1 MKLDPRH
8 LEILAAIVEAGGL
21 TEGADLLGK
30 SQPSVSRS
38 VSLLEDRVGEP
49 LFLPTRRPLQPT
61 ELGLALA
68 QEGKK
73 ILEASRHASNLVDEH
88 RQGLSGA
95 VRVAG
100 TPIFM
105 DGVISSV
112 IAEFQAEHPNIR
124 IDQSYGYPAELLS
137 RLSSGTLDVAILPI
151 RPADVSE
158 EYEFRQILPGRN
170 VIACR
175 AGHPLA
181 RKPVV
186 RLEDITDYSWIAP
199 PANSPLFRDLRNTLD
214 GIGVR
219 ELKIS
224 FTGGSLSA
232 VVNVLTGSDSLTVLP
247 FSVVFMM
254 QRQKT
259 LTSLP
264 IKIGD
269 PDRHLGCVMLRDHRM
284 SASSNRFLNF
294 VEQKFEALDR
304 LICKAQ
310 AS

>member
-21 TEGADLLGK
+21 TEGAALLGK

-49 LFLPTRRPLQPT
+49 LFLPARRPLQPT
-61 ELGLALA
+61 ELGLSLA
-68 QEGKK
+68 REGQR
-73 ILEASRHASNLVDEH
+73 ILDAGRQASRLVDEY
-88 RQGLSGA
+88 RRGLAGA

-124 IDQSYGYPAELLS
+124 IDQSYGYPADLLS
-137 RLSSGTLDVAILPI
+137 MVLAGTLDVGILPI

-158 EYEFRQILPGRN
+158 DFEFRQILPGRN

-175 AGHPLA
+175 IGHPLA
-181 RKPVV
+181 RMKEVK
-186 RLEDITDYSWIAP
+186 LEDITDYSWIAP
-199 PANSPLFRDLRNTLD
+199 PANSPLFRDLRNTLE
-214 GIGVR
+214 GIGMR
-219 ELKIS
+219 DLKIS

-232 VVNVLTGSDSLTVLP
+232 VANVLTGSDSLTVLP

-254 QRQKT
+254 QRQNT
-259 LTSLP
+259 LTALP

-269 PDRHLGCVMLRDHRM
+269 PDRHLGCITLRDRTAP
-284 SASSNRFLNF
+284 ASSQRFLTF
-294 VEQKFEALDR
+294 VQHKFQMLDR
-304 LICKAQ
+304 LISRA
-310 AS
+310 

>member
-21 TEGADLLGK
+21 TEGAALIGK

-61 ELGLALA
+61 ELGLVLA
-68 QEGKK
+68 QEGQR
-73 ILEASRHASNLVDEH
+73 ILSAGRHASRVVDEH
-88 RQGLSGA
+88 RQGIAGA

-105 DGVISSV
+105 DGVISNV
-112 IAEFQAEHPNIR
+112 IAEFQAEYPNIR
-124 IDQSYGYPAELLS
+124 IDQSYGYHTELLS
-137 RLSSGTLDVAILPI
+137 QLSAETLDLAILPM
-151 RPADVSE
+151 RPADVSD

-175 AGHPLA
+175 LGHPLA
-181 RKPVV
+181 RKKVV
-186 RLEDITDYSWIAP
+186 KLEDITEFSWIAP
-199 PANSPLFRDLRNTLD
+199 PASSPLFRDLRNTLD
-214 GIGVR
+214 GIGMR
-219 ELKIS
+219 DLKIS

-259 LTSLP
+259 LTALP

-269 PDRHLGCVMLRDHRM
+269 PDRHLGCVTLSAR
-284 SASSNRFLNF
+284 SLPASSNRVLEFIK
-294 VEQKFEALDR
+294 QKFEMLDR
-304 LICKAQ
+304 LICNAG
-310 AS
+310 

>member
-1 MKLDPRH
+1 M
-8 LEILAAIVEAGGL
+8 
-21 TEGADLLGK
+21 
-30 SQPSVSRS
+30 
-38 VSLLEDRVGEP
+38 GEP

-68 QEGKK
+68 QEGQR
-73 ILEASRHASNLVDEH
+73 ILSAGRHASRVVDEH
-88 RQGLSGA
+88 RQGIAGA

-105 DGVISSV
+105 DGVISNV
-112 IAEFQAEHPNIR
+112 IAEFQAEYPNIR
-124 IDQSYGYPAELLS
+124 IDQSYGYPTELLS
-137 RLSSGTLDVAILPI
+137 QLSAESLDLAILPM
-151 RPADVSE
+151 RPADVSD

-175 AGHPLA
+175 LGHPLA
-181 RKPVV
+181 RKKKVK
-186 RLEDITDYSWIAP
+186 LEDITEYSWIAP

-214 GIGVR
+214 GIGMR
-219 ELKIS
+219 DLKIS

-254 QRQKT
+254 KRQKT
-259 LTSLP
+259 LTALP

-269 PDRHLGCVMLRDHRM
+269 PDRHLGCVTLSARRM
-284 SASSNRFLNF
+284 SASSNRVLEFIK
-294 VEQKFEALDR
+294 QKFEMLDR
-304 LICKAQ
+304 LILSAG
-310 AS
+310 

>member
-21 TEGADLLGK
+21 TEGAALLGK

-61 ELGLALA
+61 ELGIALA
-68 QEGKK
+68 QEGQR
-73 ILEASRHASNLVDEH
+73 ILDAGRRASQTVDTY
-88 RQGLSGA
+88 RRGLAGA

-112 IAEFQAEHPNIR
+112 IAEFQAEYPSIR

-137 RLSSGTLDVAILPI
+137 KISSETLDVAILPI
-151 RPADVSE
+151 RPADVSDE
-158 EYEFRQILPGRN
+158 FEFRQILPGRN

-175 AGHPLA
+175 VGHPLA
-181 RKPVV
+181 RKKEV
-186 RLEDITDYSWIAP
+186 RLEDITKYSWIAP

-219 ELKIS
+219 DLKIS

-254 QRQKT
+254 QRQNT

-269 PDRHLGCVMLRDHRM
+269 PDRHLGCIALRDRRM
-284 SASSNRFLNF
+284 SASSNRFLGF
-294 VEQKFEALDR
+294 VEQKFKMLDR
-304 LICKAQ
+304 LICKA
-310 AS
+310 

>member
-21 TEGADLLGK
+21 TEGAALLGK

-68 QEGKK
+68 QEGQR
-73 ILEASRHASNLVDEH
+73 ILSAGRHASRVVDEY
-88 RQGLSGA
+88 RQGIAGA

-105 DGVISSV
+105 DGVISNV
-112 IAEFQAEHPNIR
+112 IAEFQAEYPNIR
-124 IDQSYGYPAELLS
+124 IDQSYGYPTELLS
-137 RLSSGTLDVAILPI
+137 QLSAETLDLAILPM
-151 RPADVSE
+151 RPADVSD
-158 EYEFRQILPGRN
+158 EYAFRQILPGRN

-175 AGHPLA
+175 VGHPLA
-181 RKPVV
+181 RKKEVK
-186 RLEDITDYSWIAP
+186 LEDITEFSWIAP

-214 GIGVR
+214 GIGMR
-219 ELKIS
+219 DLKIS

-259 LTSLP
+259 LAALP

-269 PDRHLGCVMLRDHRM
+269 PDRHLGCVTLSARSMP
-284 SASSNRFLNF
+284 ASSERVLEFIK
-294 VEQKFEALDR
+294 QKFEMLDR
-304 LICKAQ
+304 LICSAG
-310 AS
+310 

>member
-21 TEGADLLGK
+21 TEGAALLGK

-49 LFLPTRRPLQPT
+49 LFQPTRRPLQPT

-68 QEGKK
+68 QEGQR
-73 ILEASRHASNLVDEH
+73 ILDAGRQASRLVDEY
-88 RQGLSGA
+88 RQGLAGA
-95 VRVAG
+95 IRVAG

-112 IAEFQAEHPNIR
+112 IAEFQTEHPNIR
-124 IDQSYGYPAELLS
+124 IDQSYGYPTELLS
-137 RLSSGTLDVAILPI
+137 KLSSEALDVAVLPI
-151 RPADVSE
+151 RPADVSAE
-158 EYEFRQILPGRN
+158 FEFRQILPGRN

-181 RKPVV
+181 RKKTVK
-186 RLEDITDYSWIAP
+186 LEDITDYSWIAP

-219 ELKIS
+219 DLKIS

-247 FSVVFMM
+247 YSVVFMM

-259 LTSLP
+259 LTALP

-269 PDRHLGCVMLRDHRM
+269 PDRHLGCVTLSGRGM
-284 SASSNRFLNF
+284 SASTHRLLEFIK
-294 VEQKFEALDR
+294 QKFEMLDR
-304 LICKAQ
+304 LICDA
-310 AS
+310 

>member
-21 TEGADLLGK
+21 TEGAALLGK

-61 ELGLALA
+61 ELGFALA
-68 QEGKK
+68 QEGQR
-73 ILEASRHASNLVDEH
+73 ILNAGRQASRLVDEH
-88 RQGLSGA
+88 RQGLAGA

-105 DGVISSV
+105 DGVISNV
-112 IAEFQAEHPNIR
+112 IAEFQAEYPSIR
-124 IDQSYGYPAELLS
+124 IDQSYGYPTDLLS
-137 RLSSGTLDVAILPI
+137 QMSAEALDIAILPM
-151 RPADVSE
+151 RPADVSDD
-158 EYEFRQILPGRN
+158 YEFRQILPGRN

-175 AGHPLA
+175 VGHPLA
-181 RKPVV
+181 RKKEVK
-186 RLEDITDYSWIAP
+186 LEDITEFSWIAP

-214 GIGVR
+214 GIGMR
-219 ELKIS
+219 DLKIS

-247 FSVVFMM
+247 FSVVYMM
-254 QRQKT
+254 QRQNT
-259 LTSLP
+259 LAALP

-269 PDRHLGCVMLRDHRM
+269 PDRHLGCVTLNHRRM
-284 SASSNRFLNF
+284 SASSNRFLRF
-294 VEQKFEALDR
+294 VELKFQMLDR
-304 LICKAQ
+304 LICNA
-310 AS
+310 

>member
-21 TEGADLLGK
+21 TEGAALLGK

-38 VSLLEDRVGEP
+38 VSLLEERVGEP

-68 QEGKK
+68 QEGQR
-73 ILEASRHASNLVDEH
+73 ILSAGRHASRVVDEH
-88 RQGLSGA
+88 RQGIAGA

-105 DGVISSV
+105 DGVISNV
-112 IAEFQAEHPNIR
+112 IAEFQAEYPNIR
-124 IDQSYGYPAELLS
+124 IDQSYGYPTELLS
-137 RLSSGTLDVAILPI
+137 KLSAETLDLAILPM
-151 RPADVSE
+151 RPADVSD

-175 AGHPLA
+175 VGHPLA
-181 RKPVV
+181 RKKEVK
-186 RLEDITDYSWIAP
+186 LEDITEFSWIAP

-214 GIGVR
+214 GIGMR
-219 ELKIS
+219 DLKIS

-259 LTSLP
+259 LAALP

-269 PDRHLGCVMLRDHRM
+269 PDRHLGCVTLSARSMP
-284 SASSNRFLNF
+284 ASSERVLEFIK
-294 VEQKFEALDR
+294 QKFEMLDR
-304 LICKAQ
+304 LICSAG
-310 AS
+310 

>member
-21 TEGADLLGK
+21 TEGAALLGK
-30 SQPSVSRS
+30 SQPSVSRT
-38 VSLLEDRVGEP
+38 VSLLEGRVGEP
-49 LFLPTRRPLQPT
+49 LFLPIRRPLQPT

-68 QEGKK
+68 QEGQT
-73 ILEASRHASNLVDEH
+73 ILNAGRHASRLVDEY
-88 RQGLSGA
+88 RQGLAGA
-95 VRVAG
+95 IRVAG

-112 IAEFQAEHPNIR
+112 LAEFQADHPNIR
-124 IDQSYGYPAELLS
+124 IDQSYGYPTELLS
-137 RLSSGTLDVAILPI
+137 KLSGETLDVAILPM

-158 EYEFRQILPGRN
+158 EYQFRQILPGRN

-181 RKPVV
+181 RKKEVK
-186 RLEDITDYSWIAP
+186 LEDIAEYSWIAP

-219 ELKIS
+219 DFKIS

-259 LTSLP
+259 LTALP

-269 PDRHLGCVMLRDHRM
+269 PDRHLGCVTLSDRRL
-284 SASSNRFLNF
+284 SASSNRALEFI
-294 VEQKFEALDR
+294 EQKFEMLDR
-304 LICKAQ
+304 LIC
-310 AS
+310 SV

>member
-21 TEGADLLGK
+21 TEGAVLLGK

-49 LFLPTRRPLQPT
+49 LFQPTRRPLQPT

-68 QEGKK
+68 QEGQR
-73 ILEASRHASNLVDEH
+73 ILDAGRQASRLVNEY
-88 RQGLSGA
+88 RQGLAGA
-95 VRVAG
+95 IRVAG

-112 IAEFQAEHPNIR
+112 IAEFQAEHPSIR
-124 IDQSYGYPAELLS
+124 IDQSYGYPTELLS
-137 RLSSGTLDVAILPI
+137 KISGEALDVAILPI
-151 RPADVSE
+151 RPADVADE
-158 EYEFRQILPGRN
+158 FEFRQILPGRN

-181 RKPVV
+181 RKKTVK
-186 RLEDITDYSWIAP
+186 LEDITDYSWIAP

-219 ELKIS
+219 DLKIS

-259 LTSLP
+259 LTALP

-269 PDRHLGCVMLRDHRM
+269 PDRHLGCVTLSGRHM
-284 SASSNRFLNF
+284 SASTHRLLEFI
-294 VEQKFEALDR
+294 ERKFEMLDR
-304 LICKAQ
+304 LICDA
-310 AS
+310 

>member
-21 TEGADLLGK
+21 TEGAALLGK

-68 QEGKK
+68 QEGQR
-73 ILEASRHASNLVDEH
+73 ILSAGRHASRVVDEY
-88 RQGLSGA
+88 RQGIAGA

-105 DGVISSV
+105 DGVISNV
-112 IAEFQAEHPNIR
+112 IAEFQAEYPNIR
-124 IDQSYGYPAELLS
+124 IDQSYGYPTELLS
-137 RLSSGTLDVAILPI
+137 QLSAETLDLAILPM
-151 RPADVSE
+151 RPADVSD

-175 AGHPLA
+175 VGHPLA
-181 RKPVV
+181 RKKEVK
-186 RLEDITDYSWIAP
+186 LEDITEFSWIAP

-214 GIGVR
+214 GIGMR
-219 ELKIS
+219 DLKIS

-259 LTSLP
+259 LTALP

-269 PDRHLGCVMLRDHRM
+269 PDRHLGCVKLSARSMP
-284 SASSNRFLNF
+284 ASSNHVLEFIK
-294 VEQKFEALDR
+294 QKFEMLDR
-304 LICKAQ
+304 LICSAG
-310 AS
+310 

>member
-21 TEGADLLGK
+21 SEGAVLLGK

-49 LFLPTRRPLQPT
+49 LFIPNRRPLQPT
-61 ELGLALA
+61 ELGLSLA
-68 QEGKK
+68 QEGQR
-73 ILEASRHASNLVDEH
+73 ILDAGRQASRLVDDY
-88 RQGLSGA
+88 RQGLAGA

-124 IDQSYGYPAELLS
+124 IDQSYGYPTELLS
-137 RLSSGTLDVAILPI
+137 KLSSEALDVAILPI
-151 RPADVSE
+151 RPADVSA
-158 EYEFRQILPGRN
+158 EFEFHQILPGRN

-175 AGHPLA
+175 VGHPLA
-181 RKPVV
+181 RKKEVK
-186 RLEDITDYSWIAP
+186 LEDITRYSWIAP

-219 ELKIS
+219 DLKIG

-247 FSVVFMM
+247 YSVVFMM
-254 QRQKT
+254 QRQNT

-269 PDRHLGCVMLRDHRM
+269 PDRHLVRIALRGRKLPAT
-284 SASSNRFLNF
+284 SLRFLDFLEHKFN
-294 VEQKFEALDR
+294 ELDQLIQKA
-304 LICKAQ
+304 
-310 AS
+310 

>member
-8 LEILAAIVEAGGL
+8 LEILAAIVEADGL
-21 TEGADLLGK
+21 TEGAALLGK

-49 LFLPTRRPLQPT
+49 LFLPTKRPLQPT

-68 QEGKK
+68 QEGQK
-73 ILEASRHASNLVDEH
+73 ILDAGRHASRMVDAY
-88 RQGLSGA
+88 RQGLAGA

-124 IDQSYGYPAELLS
+124 IDQSYGYPTELLS
-137 RLSSGTLDVAILPI
+137 KLSGEALDVAILPI

-158 EYEFRQILPGRN
+158 DFQFRQILPGRN

-175 AGHPLA
+175 AGHPLV
-181 RKPVV
+181 RKKEVK
-186 RLEDITDYSWIAP
+186 LEDITEFSWIAP

-254 QRQKT
+254 QRQNT
-259 LTSLP
+259 LSALP

-269 PDRHLGCVMLRDHRM
+269 PDRHLGCITLRDRES
-284 SASSNRFLNF
+284 SASSQRFLAF
-294 VEQKFEALDR
+294 VETKFEMLDR
-304 LICKAQ
+304 LISKA
-310 AS
+310 